1 MNNVYG
7 QVKGVLSCVKRSA
20 FVVIL
25 PSKTCFWIIDIIVQK
40 HRPNSTH
47 NVSLKS
53 EGYDNNKK
61 NWKTRL

>member
-25 PSKTCFWIIDIIVQK
+25 PSRHVSGSTSFVGPGSTLLSKNIDLTLPIMY
-40 HRPNSTH
+40 P
-47 NVSLKS
+47 
-53 EGYDNNKK
+53 
-61 NWKTRL
+61 